1 MKVTKKDLR
10 TLIEAY
16 LFEQDNE
23 GLEEFTH
30 TVVSGDNLSSIAVRF
45 NTTSAEIVS
54 ATDGLDDAN
63 RIRVGQEVIIPSM
76 GYYTVVSGDNLSS
89 IAERFGSSA
98 NSIQS
103 VNSINNP
110 NSIRV
115 NQKLIIP
122 LNVEEEGVDDGR
134 HDISHYRNIV
144 SAELPESLRVSEG
157 LPPTNDRER
166 GEPALLAYR
175 DNVGVWTIGYGHAT
189 TSDREPIPT
198 EGMRITRGR
207 AEAILEADI
216 THFRENIADSNI
228 YRDSGDDDREARLT
242 QNEFDALVSASF
254 NAGVAGIG
262 NHRDGTNGDRT
273 IGRQILDGVH
283 TNPGTPE
290 YSNFENLFRN
300 ARTGGNQGVINRRV
314 REWNMFAN
322 GIYE

>member
-30 TVVSGDNLSSIAVRF
+30 TVVSGDNLSSIAARF
-45 NTTSAEIVS
+45 NTTSADIVS

-103 VNSINNP
+103 VNNINNP

-115 NQKLIIP
+115 NQKLTIP

-134 HDISHYRNIV
+134 HDISHYSNIV

-157 LPPTNDRER
+157 LQPTNDRPQ
-166 GEPALLAYR
+166 GTPALVAYR
-175 DNVGVWTIGYGHAT
+175 DTRQIWTIGYGHAT
-189 TSDREPIPT
+189 TSNRAPIPT
-198 EGMRITRGR
+198 AGMRIDADE
-207 AEAILEADI
+207 AEAILEDDI
-216 THFRENIADSNI
+216 THFRENIAVQSDI
-228 YRDSGDDDREARLT
+228 YRDSADGDREARLT

-254 NAGVAGIG
+254 NAGVSGIG
-262 NHRDGTNGDRT
+262 NHRDGTNGNRT

-283 TNPGTPE
+283 TNPGTDE
-290 YSNFENLFRN
+290 YRNFENLFRN
-300 ARTGGNQGVINRRV
+300 ARTGGDQALINRRA

-322 GIYE
+322 GLY